1 MGEFLY
7 RMRAHKEAGGEVGEN
22 DKSENHIEPFDPS
35 RARQKRRA
43 NDKRDGHDIENEE
56 PITKLLREAAFAEI
70 EATQF
75 IAKRSRLSV
84 IFSRSKWRG

>member
-1 MGEFLY
+1 MSAQERDERIPLQDEGSQGG
-7 RMRAHKEAGGEVGEN
+7 GGEVSEN

-56 PITKLLREAAFAEI
+56 PITKLPREAAFAEI
-70 EATQF
+70 EAT
-75 IAKRSRLSV
+75 
-84 IFSRSKWRG
+84 